1 MMKLQSFIVAIAM
14 LAFAPAVIAVTPVKV
29 LMAEDGKALLP
40 IIISENASA
49 STKSNASKL
58 AEYLGKIGGAKFKI
72 ETGDGTSGISI
83 GLATDFPA
91 LKLAS
96 TFKSDDIL
104 KREEYLLRTH
114 AGGLLVLGAS
124 DLAVQHGVWDL
135 LSRLGYRQFFPGKN
149 WEVVPYLQRMELGI
163 DTLEK
168 PDYHSRRIWYGY
180 GAWDY
185 AKEPYRDWCEK
196 NRALQGVN
204 LNTGHAYDGIVK
216 ALKKEF
222 SNHNEYWPL
231 LNNERKEVRN
241 PKPCLGN
248 PDLRSLIVKNAVGQ
262 VKKNTLL
269 DSISMDPSDGGGWCE
284 CKACSK
290 LGSVSDQ
297 AITLANETATAINQE
312 FPGKLVGIYGYNFH
326 SPPPNIKVHPKV
338 VVSVATAFIKGGM
351 SLEDIIS
358 GWAEKGATLGIREYY
373 SVNTWDRDQPGH
385 ARGGNL
391 DYLQRTIPEFHSKGA
406 RYMSAESSD
415 NWGPNGLGYYFAA
428 RMLWDV
434 REAKNRD
441 AIERD
446 FLTRAFGPASPAMK
460 DFYDQI
466 NGSKPH
472 LVVDD
477 QLGRMYRSLQKARV
491 MADATEIK
499 NRLDDLA
506 LYTRYCTLYHRYA
519 TADGKARQLA
529 FENLIKHAYRM
540 RTTMMIHA
548 YALYRDLAG
557 RDKTVSIPTDAKWQ
571 VPEGKNPWK
580 SSVPFTPQ
588 EIETFIT
595 EGITAHKLVELNF
608 KPVNF
613 GANLLPAMS
622 RLAIPGDLPAGEFT
636 PGRGTQSFLT
646 YASQPSN
653 IELNITGGMIAH
665 YRDRGNVKVELY
677 KIGGE
682 SQTGEKETL
691 VETNASIPPDGVER
705 TIKLSLKQPGL
716 YKIIVKDGNDRT
728 QVNWP
733 KGQLMTIASTQ
744 ENPMN
749 RFYGLWMGYFYVPK
763 GTKMIGLFGGEHGE
777 VRDSQDR
784 PHFWLNGR
792 EPNFYSVPV
801 PPGEDG
807 KFWRVRYCRGAVRLL
822 TVPPFFAKTPGE
834 LLLPEEVLAKDGI
847 KQTP

>member
-1 MMKLQSFIVAIAM
+1 MMKLQSFFVAIAM

-29 LMAEDGKALLP
+29 LIAEDGKALLP

-705 TIKLSLKQPGL
+705 TLKLSLKQPGL

-834 LLLPEEVLAKDGI
+834 LLLPDEVLAKDGI

>member
-29 LMAEDGKALLP
+29 LIAEDGKALLP

-595 EGITAHKLVELNF
+595 EGISAHKLVELNF

-705 TIKLSLKQPGL
+705 TLKLSLKQPGL

>member
-434 REAKNRD
+434 SEAKNRD

-705 TIKLSLKQPGL
+705 TLKLSLKQPGL

>member
-29 LMAEDGKALLP
+29 LIAEDGKALLP

-72 ETGDGTSGISI
+72 ETGDGTSGIAI

>member
-216 ALKKEF
+216 SLKKEF

-557 RDKTVSIPTDAKWQ
+557 RDKTVSIPMDAKWQ

-622 RLAIPGDLPAGEFT
+622 RLAMPGDLPAGEFT

-834 LLLPEEVLAKDGI
+834 LLLPEEVLAKDAL
-847 KQTP
+847 KQAP

>member
-1 MMKLQSFIVAIAM
+1 MMKLQSFFVAIAM

-29 LMAEDGKALLP
+29 LIAEDGKALLP

-434 REAKNRD
+434 SEAKNRD

-622 RLAIPGDLPAGEFT
+622 RLAIPGDLPTGEFT

-705 TIKLSLKQPGL
+705 TLKLSLKQPGL

-834 LLLPEEVLAKDGI
+834 LLLPDEVLAKDGI

>member
-72 ETGDGTSGISI
+72 ETGDGTSGIAI

-434 REAKNRD
+434 SEAKNRD

-477 QLGRMYRSLQKARV
+477 QLGRMYRCLQKARV

-834 LLLPEEVLAKDGI
+834 LLLPEEVLSKDGI

>member
-1 MMKLQSFIVAIAM
+1 
-14 LAFAPAVIAVTPVKV
+14 AV
-29 LMAEDGKALLP
+29 
-40 IIISENASA
+40 
-49 STKSNASKL
+49 
-58 AEYLGKIGGAKFKI
+58 
-72 ETGDGTSGISI
+72 
-83 GLATDFPA
+83 
-91 LKLAS
+91 
-96 TFKSDDIL
+96 
-104 KREEYLLRTH
+104 
-114 AGGLLVLGAS
+114 
-124 DLAVQHGVWDL
+124 
-135 LSRLGYRQFFPGKN
+135 
-149 WEVVPYLQRMELGI
+149 
-163 DTLEK
+163 DTIEK

-204 LNTGHAYDGIVK
+204 LSTGHAYDGIVK

-222 SNHNEYWPL
+222 ANHNEYWPL

-248 PDLRSLIVKNAVGQ
+248 PEVRSLIVRNAVEQ
-262 VKKNTLL
+262 VRKNPLL
-269 DSISMDPSDGGGWCE
+269 DSVSMDPSDGGGWCE
-284 CKACSK
+284 CKLCSK
-290 LGSVSDQ
+290 LGSISDQ
-297 AITLANETATAINQE
+297 AITLSNEVAAAINQE
-312 FPGKLVGIYGYNFH
+312 FPGKLVGIYGYNYH

-351 SLEDIIS
+351 SLEDIIT

-391 DYLQRTIPEFHSKGA
+391 DYLQRTIPEFHAKGA

-415 NWGPNGLGYYFAA
+415 NWGPNGLGYYFAS

-446 FLTRAFGPASPAMK
+446 FLDRAFGSASPAMK

-477 QLGRMYRSLQKARV
+477 QLGRMYRSLQKARGL
-491 MADATEIK
+491 AAATEI
-499 NRLDDLA
+499 NLRLDDLA
-506 LYTRYCTLYHRYA
+506 LYTRYCSLYHRYA
-519 TADGKARQLA
+519 TADGKARQVA

-540 RTTMMIHA
+540 RTTMMVHA

-571 VPEGKNPWK
+571 IPEGKNPWK
-580 SSVPFTPQ
+580 SSAPFTPQ
-588 EIETFIT
+588 EIETYIT
-595 EGITAHKLVELNF
+595 EGIATHKLVELNF
-608 KPVNF
+608 KPLTFGTNLAPALGRLPIPANF
-613 GANLLPAMS
+613 PT
-622 RLAIPGDLPAGEFT
+622 GDFT
-636 PGRGTQSFLT
+636 PGRGMQTFFT
-646 YASQPSN
+646 YAKAPSN
-653 IELNITGGMIAH
+653 IELSITGGMIAH

-691 VETNASIPPDGVER
+691 VETNTSIPPDGVER
-705 TIKLSLKQPGL
+705 TLKFALKQPGL
-716 YKIIVKDGNDRT
+716 YKITVKDGNDRT

-733 KGQLMTIASTQ
+733 KEQFMAIASTQ

-763 GTKMIGLFGGEHGE
+763 GTKTIGIFGGEHGE

-807 KFWRVRYCRGAVRLL
+807 KFWRVRYCRGPVRLL
-822 TVPPFFAKTPGE
+822 TVPPYFAKTPGE
-834 LLLPEEVLAKDGI
+834 LLLPEEVLAKDGL
-847 KQTP
+847 KP

>member
-29 LMAEDGKALLP
+29 LIAEDGKALLP

-83 GLATDFPA
+83 GLATDFPT

>member
-434 REAKNRD
+434 SEAKNRD

-834 LLLPEEVLAKDGI
+834 LLLPDEVLAKDGI

>member
-1 MMKLQSFIVAIAM
+1 MKAIPFLIVAFSW
-14 LAFAPAVIAVTPVKV
+14 LAFTPTLVAATPIKII
-29 LMAEDGKALLP
+29 LAEKSKALYP
-40 IIISENASA
+40 VVISENASA
-49 STKSNASKL
+49 LTKANAAKL
-58 AEYLGKIGGAKFKI
+58 ADYLGKIAGAKFLV
-72 ETGDGTSGISI
+72 ETGDGTRGIAL
-83 GLATDFPA
+83 GLAADFPT
-91 LKLAS
+91 LKMAS
-96 TFKSDDIL
+96 TFNPSDLL
-104 KREEYLLRTH
+104 KREEYLLRSH
-114 AGGLLVLGAS
+114 AKGMYVLGAG
-124 DLAVQHGVWDL
+124 DLAVQHGMWDL
-135 LSRLGYRQFFPGKN
+135 LARLGYRQYFPGKH
-149 WEVVPYLQRMELGI
+149 WEVIPYLQRVEMAL

-222 SNHNEYWPL
+222 ANHNEFWPL
-231 LNNERKEVRN
+231 LNDERKEVRN

-248 PDLRSLIVKNAVGQ
+248 PEMRALIVRNAVEK
-262 VKKNTLL
+262 VRKNPLL
-269 DSISMDPSDGGGWCE
+269 DSVSMDPSDGGGWCE
-284 CKACSK
+284 CKLCSK
-290 LGSVSDQ
+290 VGSVSDQ
-297 AITLANETATAINQE
+297 AITLSNEVAAAIHQE

-351 SLEDIIS
+351 ALEDILA

-391 DYLQRTIPEFHSKGA
+391 DYLQRTIPEFHAKGA

-415 NWGPNGLGYYFAA
+415 NWGPNGLGYYFAS

-434 REAKNRD
+434 REAKNRE

-446 FLTRAFGPASPAMK
+446 FLERSFGPASPAMK

-477 QLGRMYRSLQKARV
+477 QLGRMYRSLQKARAV
-491 MADATEIK
+491 ADATEIN

-506 LYTRYCTLYHRYA
+506 LYTKYCSLYHRYA
-519 TADGKARQLA
+519 TADGKARQTA

-540 RTTMMIHA
+540 RTTMMVHT

-557 RDKTVSIPTDAKWQ
+557 RDKTVAIPAEAKWQ
-571 VPEGKNPWK
+571 IPEGKNPWK
-580 SSVPFTPQ
+580 SSIPFTAQ

-595 EGITAHKLVELNF
+595 EGIANHKLVELNF
-608 KPVNF
+608 KPLTYGTNLVP
-613 GANLLPAMS
+613 ANS
-622 RLAIPGDLPAGEFT
+622 RLPIPADFPAGDFT
-636 PGRGTQSFLT
+636 PGRGTQTFFT
-646 YASQPSN
+646 YAKEPSKM
-653 IELNITGGMIAH
+653 ELLITGGMIAH

-677 KIGGE
+677 QIGGE

-705 TIKLSLKQPGL
+705 TLKFSLKQTGL

-728 QVNWP
+728 QVTWP
-733 KGQLMTIASTQ
+733 KGQFMTIASTQ

-807 KFWRVRYCRGAVRLL
+807 KFWRVRYCKGAVRLL
-822 TVPPFFAKTPGE
+822 TVPPYFAKTPGE
-834 LLLPEEVLAKDGI
+834 LLVPEEVLTKDTM
-847 KQTP
+847 KP

>member
-14 LAFAPAVIAVTPVKV
+14 LVFAPAVIAVTPVKV
-29 LMAEDGKALLP
+29 LIAEDGKALLP

-83 GLATDFPA
+83 GLATDFPT

-96 TFKSDDIL
+96 TFKGDDIL
-104 KREEYLLRTH
+104 RREEYLLRTH

-595 EGITAHKLVELNF
+595 EGISAHKLVELNF

-705 TIKLSLKQPGL
+705 TLKLSLKQPGL

>member
-1 MMKLQSFIVAIAM
+1 MMKLQSFFVAIAM

-29 LMAEDGKALLP
+29 LIAEDGKALLP

-580 SSVPFTPQ
+580 SSVPFTPK

-705 TIKLSLKQPGL
+705 TLKLSLKQPGL

-834 LLLPEEVLAKDGI
+834 LLLPDEVLAKDGI

>member
-29 LMAEDGKALLP
+29 LIAEDGKALLP

-83 GLATDFPA
+83 GLATDFPT

-96 TFKSDDIL
+96 TFKGDDIL
-104 KREEYLLRTH
+104 RREEYLLRTH

-434 REAKNRD
+434 SEAKNRD

-705 TIKLSLKQPGL
+705 TLKLSLKQPGL

-834 LLLPEEVLAKDGI
+834 LLLPDEVLAKDGI

>member
-58 AEYLGKIGGAKFKI
+58 AEYLGRIAGAKFKI
-72 ETGDGTSGISI
+72 ETGDGTSGIAI

-434 REAKNRD
+434 SEAKNRD

-557 RDKTVSIPTDAKWQ
+557 RDKTVSIPMDAKWQ

>member
-1 MMKLQSFIVAIAM
+1 MMKLQSFFVAIAM

-29 LMAEDGKALLP
+29 LIAEDGKALLP

-434 REAKNRD
+434 SEAKNRD

-595 EGITAHKLVELNF
+595 EGISAHKLVELNF

-705 TIKLSLKQPGL
+705 TLKLSLKQPGL

-834 LLLPEEVLAKDGI
+834 LLLPDEVLAKDGI

>member
-29 LMAEDGKALLP
+29 LIAEDGKALLP

-72 ETGDGTSGISI
+72 ETGDGTIGISI

-595 EGITAHKLVELNF
+595 EGISAHKLVELNF

-705 TIKLSLKQPGL
+705 TLKLSLKQPGL

-834 LLLPEEVLAKDGI
+834 LLLPDEVLAKDGI

>member
-72 ETGDGTSGISI
+72 ETGDGTSGIAI

-114 AGGLLVLGAS
+114 ARGLLVLGAS

-434 REAKNRD
+434 SEAKNRD

-622 RLAIPGDLPAGEFT
+622 RLAIPGDLPTGEFT

>member
-1 MMKLQSFIVAIAM
+1 MMKLQSFFVAIAM

-29 LMAEDGKALLP
+29 LIAEDGKALLP

-262 VKKNTLL
+262 VKKNPLL

>member
-14 LAFAPAVIAVTPVKV
+14 LVFAPAVIAVTPVKV
-29 LMAEDGKALLP
+29 LIAEDGKALLP

-83 GLATDFPA
+83 GLATDFPT

-96 TFKSDDIL
+96 TFKGDDIL
-104 KREEYLLRTH
+104 RREEYLLRTH

-595 EGITAHKLVELNF
+595 EGISAHKLVELNF